1 MPKYLEPLTKLT
13 KEQWKA
19 IIRRLMDK
27 EGRLTESLAN
37 RIMKTEPPV
46 EQAMGRLEQVIPT
59 GGVGRQ
65 VSPGRFLGE
74 TTSRIENL
82 PIEEARA
89 RYFASPESY
98 RAPGLFG
105 EPSAKVLEQFKPGP
119 ETGAFARD
127 LAYTR
132 QKFQPIIPPSTRSAA
147 GVLRGEAE
155 EEAVSTGLR
164 RFGLTAEDVR
174 PEMPIKQFLRSRGVS
189 VREEAPAI
197 AEVLQ
202 TAMLADSLW
211 KSFGGGR
218 SAEGHLWEAYRSSSN
233 LKHKFAASRDYFISS
248 FSRWRQD
255 PGQFAKKYPREAKL
269 LKKIWDAF
277 QEGLPEGVE

>member
-19 IIRRLMDK
+19 VVRRLMDK

-46 EQAMGRLEQVIPT
+46 EAAMGRLEQAVPT
-59 GGVGRQ
+59 GSVGQ
-65 VSPGRFLGE
+65 QISPGRFLGE
-74 TTSRIENL
+74 TRPFIENL

-89 RYFASPESY
+89 RYFAAPEKY
-98 RAPGLFG
+98 RAPSLYG
-105 EPSAKVLEQFKPGP
+105 EPSAKVLEQFGPGP

-127 LAYTR
+127 IAYTR
-132 QKFQPIIPPSTRSAA
+132 QKFQPIIPSSTRSAA
-147 GVLRGEAE
+147 SLLRGEAE
-155 EEAVSTGLR
+155 EEVTSTGLQ
-164 RFGLTAEDVR
+164 RFGLTEEDVR
-174 PEMPIKQFLRSRGVS
+174 PEMPIKQFLKSRGVS
-189 VREEAPAI
+189 IKEEAPAI
-197 AEVLQ
+197 VEVLQ
-202 TAMLADSLW
+202 TALLADTLW

-233 LKHKFAASRDYFISS
+233 LKHKFATRRDYFISS

-269 LKKIWDAF
+269 LKKLWNVF
-277 QEGLPEGVE
+277 QEGLPEGE